1 MGSESGDLGEGGG
14 RDGLVDLGDPL
25 VGLGGDGVVGVGG
38 DGLGADVGLG
48 ACAAEG
54 VVGADGGVHA
64 GRVLNLGEGGGR
76 EGEDDEG
83 NLNRMRTLTH

>member
-38 DGLGADVGLG
+38 DGLGA
-48 ACAAEG
+48 AEG

-64 GRVLNLGEGGGR
+64 GRVLDLGEGGGR